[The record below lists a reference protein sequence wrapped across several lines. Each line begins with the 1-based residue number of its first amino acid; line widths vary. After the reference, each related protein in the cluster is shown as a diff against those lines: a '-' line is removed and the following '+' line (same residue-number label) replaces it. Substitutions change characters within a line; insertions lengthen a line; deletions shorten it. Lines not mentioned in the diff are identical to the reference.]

1 MEAIML
7 CLGFGLALVG
17 LVAAAQAAQP
27 DEDFWAP
34 KLNLLTTKFVNSS
47 ADFQYAYQFG
57 AGAVLISPPNTAT
70 IGSGFGSASQLP
82 PIAKLQ
88 QETFWHHTY
97 DGDSISLPRLF
108 RVDFKVEP
116 LNIALRPHSV
126 LIEGKWFNVTFLPH
140 AALIEKKQVKIILQP
155 HSATML
161 WSKAF

>member
-1 MEAIML
+1 MML

-27 DEDFWAP
+27 DEDFLAP
-34 KLNLLTTKFVNSS
+34 KLNLLTTKFINSS

-57 AGAVLISPPNTAT
+57 AGAALNRSPDTAT
-70 IGSGFGSASQLP
+70 IGSEFGSASRLP

-97 DGDSISLPRLF
+97 DGDSISLPHLL

-116 LNIALRPHSV
+116 LNIALRTHSV
-126 LIEGKWFNVTFLPH
+126 LVEGKWFNVTFLPH
-140 AALIEKKQVKIILQP
+140 VALIEKERLKIILQP
-155 HSATML
+155 HSATLL